1 MRQRLIWLVMAVAAV
16 VPALGGPVVNLG
28 TAISFGLLG
37 GTISNV
43 GTSVVM
49 GNVGVQNAAGTISGF
64 NPSGTTV
71 GGHVSMPGA
80 TDSTNAYIDFVNAF
94 NTALLLSST
103 QSYNDLTMS
112 RTFTG
117 NNVYDF
123 TMTNI
128 STTTGINLTFD
139 AQNNSNEV
147 FVIRVAGTFT
157 ANGILTF
164 TLANQA
170 QASNIYWIIG
180 TDAVL
185 SPASSAPM
193 TFDGDILAGSS
204 FTMSA
209 AAGGSGTLAG
219 TINGCVY
226 AETGNTLA
234 GFTKINGC
242 SGTASV
248 PEPGSL
254 GLVSLGG
261 LLGIL
266 AWRKF
271 RLGSGSTVENP
282 SA

>member
-1 MRQRLIWLVMAVAAV
+1 MRQRLIWLAMAVAAV
-16 VPALGGPVVNLG
+16 VPAFGGPVVNLG
-28 TAISFGLLG
+28 TGSSFGLLG
-37 GTISNV
+37 GTISNT
-43 GTSVVM
+43 GTSVIT
-49 GNVGVQNAAGTISGF
+49 GNVGVKNASGTITGF

-94 NTALLLSST
+94 NTALRLSST

-209 AAGGSGTLAG
+209 AAAGSGTLAG
-219 TINGCVY
+219 AINGCVF

-234 GFTKINGC
+234 G
-242 SGTASV
+242 ASV
-248 PEPGSL
+248 PEPGSF
-254 GLVSLGG
+254 GLMSLGC

-266 AWRKF
+266 AWRKS
-271 RLGSGSTVENP
+271 RLGSGSIVENP